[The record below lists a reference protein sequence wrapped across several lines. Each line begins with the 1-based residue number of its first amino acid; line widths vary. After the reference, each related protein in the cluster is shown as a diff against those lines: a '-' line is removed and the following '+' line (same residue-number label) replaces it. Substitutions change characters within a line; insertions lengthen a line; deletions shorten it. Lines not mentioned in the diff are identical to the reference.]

1 MMSSGIL
8 LNKMADD
15 RKEKFKL
22 KEKDLF
28 QIDKLKSN
36 KIVNNNNNNNNN
48 KMVKAV
54 HNKTH
59 AELSKM
65 KVGELRVLIRKHNLH
80 NQIKGYSLMKKAAL
94 IESLMKHSKQSSDQ
108 G

>member
-36 KIVNNNNNNNNN
+36 KIVNNNNNNN
-48 KMVKAV
+48 KW
-54 HNKTH
+54 
-59 AELSKM
+59 
-65 KVGELRVLIRKHNLH
+65 
-80 NQIKGYSLMKKAAL
+80 
-94 IESLMKHSKQSSDQ
+94 
-108 G
+108 